1 MRQLTFN
8 GYLESY
14 VQYLAGQQ
22 TVALPRLVAATV
34 SNPRVVEPLLLWATT
49 TGRAERLAGLLA
61 DRPQLQAELTTLQS
75 LRDQGRLESA
85 LATEDPVLRP
95 EYRKA
100 WRSYVVRRDSHAR
113 DAQLKLEARKRVLS
127 LEANRNVS
135 RYRMAK
141 DLGLNQGNLHAFLGQ
156 GNPKKLSLDHA
167 FALVNYLEAAPV
179 CSDAAG
185 KVMYA

>member
-22 TVALPRLVAATV
+22 TVALPRLVAATAP
-34 SNPRVVEPLLLWATT
+34 NPRVVEPLLLWATA
-49 TGRAERLAGLLA
+49 TGRAERLAGLLT
-61 DRPQLQAELTTLQS
+61 DRPHLQAELTTLQS
-75 LRDQGRLESA
+75 LKADGRLESA

-95 EYRKA
+95 EYWKA

-113 DAQLKLEARKRVLS
+113 DTQLKLEARKRALS
-127 LEANRNVS
+127 LEATRNVS

-156 GNPKKLSLDHA
+156 GNPNKLSLDHA
-167 FALVNYLEAAPV
+167 FALVSYLEAAPV
-179 CSDAAG
+179 ASEIVG
-185 KVMYA
+185 EVMYG